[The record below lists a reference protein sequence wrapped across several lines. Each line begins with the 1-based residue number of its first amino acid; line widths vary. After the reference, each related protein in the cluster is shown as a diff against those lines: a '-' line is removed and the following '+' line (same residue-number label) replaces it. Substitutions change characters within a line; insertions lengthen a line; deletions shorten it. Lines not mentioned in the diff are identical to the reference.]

1 MHRVSSQEL
10 KKVLEEKGF
19 KLICEDCGHDNF
31 VVLTNFAS
39 LILQDSDSVSLSSYP
54 VVACECKNCGKIKL
68 FGRARLG
75 IEDE

>member
-10 KKVLEEKGF
+10 KKVL
-19 KLICEDCGHDNF
+19 
-31 VVLTNFAS
+31 FAS

-68 FGRARLG
+68 FGRARLVSF
-75 IEDE
+75 